1 MQSLRRAVMFLA
13 LALPVLD
20 AWSQDV
26 GRVQFVSGRV
36 EVERGTQRLALQVG
50 SQVQQGDT
58 VLSGADGHLQLVM
71 SDSAYISV
79 RPNSRMRIDA
89 YTFDATKPGAGRAL
103 LSLLTGAIHAFT
115 GQIVARDRESFK
127 MKTPLATVGI
137 RGSGNILAHLEETG
151 TINHTLTGA
160 HSVTSLDGFGIER
173 TLVSYPGQTVQVRPG
188 QPPRFIPTPPF
199 IMAAASQPAR
209 AESAASERS
218 APAAQTAAASGGEPA
233 AAASSSSSSSSSSTA
248 PARASDPGS
257 TTTTAARES
266 GPISATP
273 ATTGSSVTV
282 GTSQATAA
290 TVGASIVT
298 AQPPAN
304 SVFETVFR
312 FFSPLSGG
320 GFEGVLGQSAFAGR
334 GGAVLDAAG
343 RLVQIQDA
351 TVGTF
356 LAGPGQV
363 PPGYSPATYSGAV
376 TFRARRLPLSGR
388 QRDPRPLDRGHGER
402 RR

>member
-103 LSLLTGAIHAFT
+103 LSLLTGAMHAFT

-188 QPPRFIPTPPF
+188 QPLPPPWGRRSSPRNPRPTASSRPCSVFSVRFP
-199 IMAAASQPAR
+199 AAASKACSGSRRSREGAAWSSTPRAAWCRSRTQRWEHSSPAR
-209 AESAASERS
+209 DKCRRDTRPQRTRGPSRSGVAIITTPSALR
-218 APAAQTAAASGGEPA
+218 T
-233 AAASSSSSSSSSSTA
+233 AASSSA
-248 PARASDPGS
+248 
-257 TTTTAARES
+257 
-266 GPISATP
+266 
-273 ATTGSSVTV
+273 
-282 GTSQATAA
+282 
-290 TVGASIVT
+290 
-298 AQPPAN
+298 
-304 SVFETVFR
+304 
-312 FFSPLSGG
+312 
-320 GFEGVLGQSAFAGR
+320 
-334 GGAVLDAAG
+334 
-343 RLVQIQDA
+343 
-351 TVGTF
+351 
-356 LAGPGQV
+356 AGPGARWA
-363 PPGYSPATYSGAV
+363 SPIAREAGHSISV
-376 TFRARRLPLSGR
+376 RAAFPTTS
-388 QRDPRPLDRGHGER
+388 
-402 RR
+402 